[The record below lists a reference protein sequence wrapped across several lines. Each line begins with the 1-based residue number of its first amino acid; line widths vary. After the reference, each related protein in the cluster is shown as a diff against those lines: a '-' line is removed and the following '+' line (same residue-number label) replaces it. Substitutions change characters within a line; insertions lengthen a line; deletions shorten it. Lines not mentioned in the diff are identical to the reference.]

1 LLKNSEQGLRIT
13 GLVLLVEEPRRVQ
26 GKSAKGNPY
35 DFWMLGLQIWTG
47 NKAVQC
53 GFRADSLDALP
64 TIEAGAANSFKI
76 ESGRVRDGQL
86 VFDHVNPK
94 SI

>member
-1 LLKNSEQGLRIT
+1 LLKSSEQGLRIT

-53 GFRADSLDALP
+53 GFRADALDALP
-64 TIEAGAANSFKI
+64 TIETGAANSFKI

-86 VFDHVNPK
+86 VFDLVCPK
-94 SI
+94 